1 MIMSATM
8 SQCKNCATLPQRTVE
23 LRNCMV
29 TKLMLMHA
37 ACNTRALGIF
47 AAALVLAGCAAQPHK
62 AEPSPSPRA
71 VAGHPAVGRQYE
83 VVGSESL
90 LIVRVYRGGR
100 LARAGHNHIVASHNL
115 AGTVYVTKDLAHSSF
130 ELEVPVA
137 ELTVDEA
144 ELRAAQGADFAA
156 DVPDSAKE
164 GTRRNMLGA
173 AVLDAE
179 HYPEISL
186 RCENLEMVG
195 EGLTAQVEV
204 RIRDQVRTFTAAV
217 AYTLGPNE
225 LLAQG
230 ELPLKQTDLGLAPF
244 TALLG
249 ALQVQDEM
257 QLQFHIVARVQN

>member
-1 MIMSATM
+1 
-8 SQCKNCATLPQRTVE
+8 
-23 LRNCMV
+23 
-29 TKLMLMHA
+29 MLMHA
-37 ACNTRALGIF
+37 ACNIRALS
-47 AAALVLAGCAAQPHK
+47 ACTAALMLAGCAAQTHK
-62 AEPSPSPRA
+62 SEPSSNRQA
-71 VAGHPAVGRQYE
+71 VAGHPAIGQAYE
-83 VVGSESL
+83 VIGAESL
-90 LIVRVYRGGR
+90 LIVRVYRGGT

-115 AGTVYVTKDLAHSSF
+115 AGTVYVAKDLARSSF

-156 DVPDSAKE
+156 DVPDAAKD

-179 HYPEISL
+179 HYPQISL
-186 RCENLEMVG
+186 RS
-195 EGLTAQVEV
+195 EGLDMDGDHLMAQVEV
-204 RIRDQVRTFTAAV
+204 RIRDQVRSFTAAV
-217 AYTLGPNE
+217 SYTLNSNE

-257 QLQFHIVARVQN
+257 QLQFRIVARVQK

>member
-1 MIMSATM
+1 
-8 SQCKNCATLPQRTVE
+8 
-23 LRNCMV
+23 
-29 TKLMLMHA
+29 MLMHA
-37 ACNTRALGIF
+37 ACNTRALIALGGV
-47 AAALVLAGCAAQPHK
+47 LVLAGCAAQTHQSETS
-62 AEPSPSPRA
+62 ATRA
-71 VAGHPAVGRQYE
+71 VAGHPAVGEAYE

-90 LIVRVYRGGR
+90 LIVRVYRGGT
-100 LARAGHNHIVASHNL
+100 LARAGHNHIVASHDL

-130 ELEVPVA
+130 ELEVPVE

-156 DVPDSAKE
+156 EVPDSAKE

-179 HYPEISL
+179 HYPQISL
-186 RCENLEMVG
+186 RCENLEM
-195 EGLTAQVEV
+195 EGDHLRAQVEV
-204 RIRDQVRTFTAAV
+204 RIRDQVSTVTTAV

-230 ELPLKQTDLGLAPF
+230 ELPLKQTDLGLTPF

-257 QLQFHIVARVQN
+257 QLQFRIVARVQK